1 LTATAHANAAP
12 WAQRAAHLASFGA
25 QAALVAGSP
34 YYQLLVG
41 TILGYTREN
50 VDAHVAEK
58 GGRIT
63 RAVASEVEKELA
75 ALSDAEARTPWRDG
89 YEGAFEPDRG
99 REGEGAGSRGKRG
112 GRKDAKKTKLAR
124 GGNRKKKKK
133 GDAGSP
139 GRSVEDVEAMFG
151 GRGRR

>member
-1 LTATAHANAAP
+1 MTATAHANAAP

-75 ALSDAEARTPWRDG
+75 ALSDAEGDALARRV
-89 YEGAFEPDRG
+89 RG
-99 REGEGAGSRGKRG
+99 RVRARPGGRGEGAGSRGKRG

-124 GGNRKKKKK
+124 GGNRKKNKKK
-133 GDAGSP
+133 GDAGST

>member
-1 LTATAHANAAP
+1 M
-12 WAQRAAHLASFGA
+12 
-25 QAALVAGSP
+25 
-34 YYQLLVG
+34 G
-41 TILGYTREN
+41 TILGCS
-50 VDAHVAEK
+50 VGAHVAEK
-58 GGRIT
+58 GGRVT

-99 REGEGAGSRGKRG
+99 GEGEGAGSRGKRG

-124 GGNRKKKKK
+124 GGNRKKNKKK